1 MGKILTYLGID
12 EAGQT
17 RNILDAERLLE
28 GMQSLYAN
36 SPEGKKKDSFAVPLA
51 EMTKTFIEQVKG
63 IKPKE
68 KPKEKEVFSDGEAKK
83 LAERFAAYQLGF
95 LDAVEVTPQIVYD
108 NEKYQKQYILAMQT
122 FVIAFFM
129 DESPLPQDI
138 KNLGNF
144 LVSLKD
150 SEENRAEF
158 TKELNLLAKDG
169 LFGKDFNADLVDNF
183 LALYNVLGDELKES
197 YKRFYDLT
205 KKDLKKT
212 FLNPALFESLMEV
225 TESPDDE
232 GGTSTTLPSFIKPI
246 SYDKPSKPNTSQS
259 KYKVGDRFLDK
270 QEDRY
275 VKITK
280 INEDGV
286 IEFYS
291 ETENNEFLFP
301 KGLLEKVV
309 AKGTFVKIEEQ
320 KPQDEFKVGDVYYS
334 ELYKQKLTIEIV
346 QDDTIFVYYEDNS
359 TEQYTPQYCRLMVSR
374 KDWVKVVDEEMP
386 EQEVEINIFDT
397 FYDKRRDKEL
407 KIFDIQ
413 NEWVEFSYKGA
424 FDKLSYTLDEVKD
437 LISDGRWTKI
447 VDMQNPDQT
456 YKVGDNFITDNNK
469 DLTFKIDFIQT
480 DSIGVVYFD
489 GLTSIF
495 NPEDFKKGLK
505 SGYYKPYNEPEEETD
520 LYFKEGDVF
529 IEKKTKNEYFIV
541 KVNKNLDV
549 VMINTQEYTIPYVQG
564 LIKKG
569 YWIKKEAKPSKPT
582 KPSSK
587 PTTPTTLSDKDK
599 QIKHILD
606 INIEDIDF

>member
-68 KPKEKEVFSDGEAKK
+68 KPKEQQVFSGDEAKE
-83 LAERFAAYQLGF
+83 LAKAFAGYQMGF
-95 LDAVEVTPQIVYD
+95 LDATEVTAQVVYD
-108 NEKYQKQYILAMQT
+108 NEKYQKEYILAMQT
-122 FVIAFFM
+122 FVLAFFM
-129 DESPLPQDI
+129 PQSPLPQNI
-138 KNLGNF
+138 KNLKDY
-144 LVSLKD
+144 LLSLKD
-150 SEENRAEF
+150 NEEKREEF
-158 TKELNLLAKDG
+158 LTELNLLDEDEV
-169 LFGKDFNADLVDNF
+169 LGKDFNADLVHNF
-183 LALYNVLGDELKES
+183 LALYNVLGKDLKER
-197 YKRFYDLT
+197 YTILYDIT
-205 KKDLKKT
+205 KKDLVKT
-212 FLNPALFESLMEV
+212 KLNPALFESLMEV
-225 TESPDDE
+225 TESPDNE

-320 KPQDEFKVGDVYYS
+320 KPQDEFKIGDVYYS

-374 KDWVKVVDEEMP
+374 KDWVKVVYEEMP
-386 EQEVEINIFDT
+386 EQE
-397 FYDKRRDKEL
+397 
-407 KIFDIQ
+407 Q
-413 NEWVEFSYKGA
+413 
-424 FDKLSYTLDEVKD
+424 
-437 LISDGRWTKI
+437 
-447 VDMQNPDQT
+447 Q

-489 GLTSIF
+489 GLTAIF

-505 SGYYKPYNEPEEETD
+505 SGYYKPYKEPEEETD
-520 LYFKEGDVF
+520 LYFKEGDEF
-529 IEKKTKNEYFIV
+529 IEKKTKNKYIIG

-549 VMINTQEYTIPYVQG
+549 VMINTQEYTTPYVQR

-582 KPSSK
+582 KPTSK